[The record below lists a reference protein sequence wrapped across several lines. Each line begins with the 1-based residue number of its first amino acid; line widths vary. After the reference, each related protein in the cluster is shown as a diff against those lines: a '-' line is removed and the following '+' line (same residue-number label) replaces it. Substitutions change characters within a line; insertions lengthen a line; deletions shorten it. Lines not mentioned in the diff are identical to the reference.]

1 MNFVPRGALLGR
13 AHRLTWM
20 VFASVHAAHGVPNA
34 ERTGRPRPGLRG
46 AAAPAHSH
54 KRHTHENT
62 YRHNGRRSLPAASAV
77 REVRRAASQG
87 KPAER

>member
-1 MNFVPRGALLGR
+1 
-13 AHRLTWM
+13 M

-34 ERTGRPRPGLRG
+34 EHAGRPRPGLRGG

-77 REVRRAASQG
+77 REVRRAVSQG